1 MYASLISVHW
11 YLCMKWIPVATDCI
25 PRAHTERNLS
35 QSLQCLLQLRSY
47 SSLSQPHC
55 RLLWAWTLPNSGG
68 SSIHQAPQ
76 KAPSEDEVL
85 KKKVSV
91 VICFVFLP
99 EKGGSQKC
107 LTSNGARDTGGALS
121 PPGRRGRSVVL
132 PFWQLLHRVDN
143 LMWLHP
149 KLLLNSTV
157 FAWCLKFH
165 NQVLC
170 WC

>member
-1 MYASLISVHW
+1 MYASLISVHR
-11 YLCMKWIPVATDCI
+11 YLCMKWIPVATDGI

-47 SSLSQPHC
+47 SSLSQPRS

-68 SSIHQAPQ
+68 SSVHQAPQ

-85 KKKVSV
+85 KKRSV
-91 VICFVFLP
+91 LCFVLF
-99 EKGGSQKC
+99 SCQKKV
-107 LTSNGARDTGGALS
+107 GH
-121 PPGRRGRSVVL
+121 RSVWQAMEQETQVVL
-132 PFWQLLHRVDN
+132 WAPQEGEVGRWCSLFGSCYIGWTN